1 MRVAIDHRRAGRQ
14 RGHVVHGVVD
24 ARPPHVAVREE
35 QLAPRARRVRVW
47 RLGVP
52 QHVVVG
58 HAGEVQHHLVDLRLA
73 VAPHADDAVRDAVQ
87 HRDDLLRGVVRREVV
102 AGPVVQEVTQK
113 DDAVR
118 LLGVDGVHEP
128 RAPLGRTMDVGRNQE
143 LHDLLHF
150 RGLHRGAT

>member
-1 MRVAIDHRRAGRQ
+1 MRVAIDDRGAGRK
-14 RGHVVHGVVD
+14 RGHAVDGVVD
-24 ARPPHVAVREE
+24 ARTPHVAVREE
-35 QLAPRARRVRVW
+35 ELAPRARGLRVW

-52 QHVVVG
+52 QHVVVR

-73 VAPHADDAVRDAVQ
+73 VAAHADDAVRDSVK

-102 AGPVVQEVTQK
+102 AGTVVQEVAQK

-118 LLGVDGVHEP
+118 LLGIDGVHEA
-128 RAPLGRTMDVGRNQE
+128 RAPLGRAMDVGRNQE